1 MDPSK
6 TSDAYVIF
14 RPKAGAAVRLSN
26 DSSRD
31 DLAVYGRRVEVRNMT
46 LADDYYVHPGAEG
59 GGLRDLDVKR
69 FFVTSATNVYVVGG
83 DIGPMHEGASAIK
96 AESATSAKPRNVV
109 VDGAYFHD
117 YTRDPGGHVEC
128 LQAWSIDGFVLRNS
142 VFTRCAVF
150 NVFVANLFQEVTNN
164 ALIENNFF
172 DETIPGSGGQSVRI
186 AATDSTF
193 RYNSVLGTS
202 SSTPTTA
209 ATSAWS
215 RTSAASRAAATAAC
229 STSTTCG
236 RGRSALRP
244 TSTPPPGSSVRRSG
258 TSTST

>member
-1 MDPSK
+1 
-6 TSDAYVIF
+6 
-14 RPKAGAAVRLSN
+14 
-26 DSSRD
+26 
-31 DLAVYGRRVEVRNMT
+31 MT
-46 LADDYYVHPGAEG
+46 LDDDFYVNPGAEG
-59 GGLRDLDVKR
+59 VVLRDLDVKR

-150 NVFVANLFQEVTNN
+150 NVFVAGLFQEVTND
-164 ALIENNFF
+164 AFIENNFF

-186 AATDSTF
+186 AATNSIF
-193 RYNSVLGTS
+193 RYNSVLGYLFVDPDYS
-202 SSTPTTA
+202 SNVRLVA
-209 ATSAWS
+209 NVGS
-215 RTSAASRAAATAAC
+215 RVDATAA
-229 STSTTCG
+229 SPTNTTCG
-236 RGRSALRP
+236 RARNA
-244 TSTPPPGSSVRRSG
+244 RRQ
-258 TSTST
+258 T

>member
-14 RPKAGAAVRLSN
+14 RPKAGDAVRLSSN

-31 DLAVYGRRVEVRNMT
+31 DLAVSGRRVEVRNMT
-46 LADDYYVHPGAEG
+46 LDDDFYVNPGAEG
-59 GGLRDLDVKR
+59 VVLRDLDVKR

-150 NVFVANLFQEVTNN
+150 NVFVAGLFQEVTND
-164 ALIENNFF
+164 AFIENNFF

-186 AATDSTF
+186 AATNSIF
-193 RYNSVLGTS
+193 RYNSVLGYLFVDPDYS
-202 SSTPTTA
+202 SNVRLVANVGSLVD
-209 ATSAWS
+209 
-215 RTSAASRAAATAAC
+215 ATAA
-229 STSTTCG
+229 SPTNTTCG
-236 RGRSALRP
+236 RARNA
-244 TSTPPPGSSVRRSG
+244 RRQ
-258 TSTST
+258 T